1 VALPDCQKALVSI
14 KLKIPVDLNI
24 PQRTGTPLR
33 VALSGLREDEVRLFS
48 KLLPDHL
55 NALIV
60 DDRSYNVLLADSR
73 HGVAERV
80 KGSAIVIACDAQ
92 EPEVRG
98 ATMLRRP
105 FNQDAV
111 LEVFRNVART
121 LAPLPRRNFPNN
133 RPNKNLQDLAVDY
146 RFSLARLQS
155 LTIHIEGQQFHLAP
169 QLYLFKSVHTPDG
182 IRSYR
187 GESLIDIEVV
197 DTSSTEGAFQKAE
210 GTPQRLD
217 LLLWQIGFN
226 AGAGRLIPWL
236 TEARAYRLMRWPPVV
251 RKDNDSSLVK
261 LGTLMARRTLHP
273 SELVRAT
280 GLREDAILDFLN
292 GCSLIGCLE
301 GFNPS
306 EIPPPQV
313 AKSRN
318 PNHAPLLSRIRMRLG
333 LT

>member
-1 VALPDCQKALVSI
+1 
-14 KLKIPVDLNI
+14 VDLKVL
-24 PQRTGTPLR
+24 QSTVSPLR
-33 VALSGLREDEVRLFS
+33 IALSGLREDEVRFFS
-48 KLLPDHL
+48 KVLPERV

-60 DDRSYNVLLADSR
+60 QDRSYNVLLADSR

-80 KGSAIVIACDAQ
+80 KGAALVIACDVQ
-92 EPEVRG
+92 EPEVAG

-105 FNQDAV
+105 FTPDAV
-111 LEVFRNVART
+111 VDVFQTVARSV
-121 LAPLPRRNFPNN
+121 APPPKKIINAN
-133 RPNKNLQDLAVDY
+133 RPNKNLQDLAIDY

-155 LTIHIEGQQFHLAP
+155 LTIHIEGEQFHLAP
-169 QLYLFKSVHTPDG
+169 QQYLFKSAHSPDG
-182 IRSYR
+182 LRAHR
-187 GESLIDIEVV
+187 GQPLVDIEVV
-197 DTSSTEGAFQKAE
+197 DTSSVEGAFQKAE

-217 LLLWQIGFN
+217 VLLWQIGFN
-226 AGAGRLIPWL
+226 ASAGKLTPWL
-236 TEARAYRLMRWPPVV
+236 TDKRAYRLMRWPPVV

-273 SELVRAT
+273 AELVRAT
-280 GLREDAILDFLN
+280 GIPEPAILDFLN

-301 GFNPS
+301 GFNPD
-306 EIPPPQV
+306 EIPKPQV